1 MEDEIKTLLRISF
14 AMGINNLPLEDYW
27 STDKCIRNEK
37 IENLMT
43 RTRFLSILQNIHF
56 LITTM
61 MLKLTIRI
69 KFVLLLSI

>member
-1 MEDEIKTLLRISF
+1 MEDEIKTLLRIGF
-14 AMGINNLPLEDYW
+14 VMGINNLPLEDYW

-69 KFVLLLSI
+69 KFVLLLNI

>member
-1 MEDEIKTLLRISF
+1 MEDEIKTLLRIGF
-14 AMGINNLPLEDYW
+14 VMGINNLPLEDYW

>member
-1 MEDEIKTLLRISF
+1 MEDEIKTLLRIGF
-14 AMGINNLPLEDYW
+14 VMGINKLPLEDYW